1 MTGIVGLCPTS
12 TSKWMMLTADHT
24 GKLQLES
31 TSVADLNTSI
41 HEDTSIDS
49 IINPQ
54 VVIQHLQELGYN
66 PSSLSNAALEEFV
79 GELKAMYQQ
88 GMFDNKEQHEGLMS
102 SYQDNPAELNQPED
116 YYDYK
121 STTHSTDMH
130 HHIPTAV
137 PEHVISIQNS
147 RAPLSKSVIQSTS
160 DSGHS
165 HRIIKNTFRPST
177 TANLNPSKPDSIRY
191 EPRFDSQK
199 HQPDSSFRLATKK
212 PQSVT
217 TQLEHRLAGL
227 DLTGVRSTVIKQVET
242 ARVDRRSRQFTHQS
256 NSSSELSSP
265 ISTHSATSPRHI
277 HTKYT
282 EDIRV
287 DQPSML
293 SADRSNLDESFSQD
307 ELYIGDEHS
316 CTTTTKAS
324 SVANSQGTHTRKPQS
339 GFIRTWQPRRSIQKH
354 DPVAR
359 YHQHQ
364 EQWSQD
370 KFLKRCNATNTGGTH
385 CAGSEGGSRGILSQ
399 NRWGGMRD
407 PPVSSQPKPR
417 HNLAAMRPSYV
428 VPSEKNRRDVVW
440 EVRNRLANVC
450 NPTI

>member
-116 YYDYK
+116 YYGEECAQK
-121 STTHSTDMH
+121 L
-130 HHIPTAV
+130 
-137 PEHVISIQNS
+137 Q
-147 RAPLSKSVIQSTS
+147 LSKSVIQSTS

-407 PPVSSQPKPR
+407 PPVSSQPKP
-417 HNLAAMRPSYV
+417 
-428 VPSEKNRRDVVW
+428 
-440 EVRNRLANVC
+440 
-450 NPTI
+450 